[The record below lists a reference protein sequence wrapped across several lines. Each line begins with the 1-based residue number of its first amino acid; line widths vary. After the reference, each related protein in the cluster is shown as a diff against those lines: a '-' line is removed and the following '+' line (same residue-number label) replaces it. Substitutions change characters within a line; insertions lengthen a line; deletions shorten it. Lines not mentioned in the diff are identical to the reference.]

1 MGPISPYSK
10 SLVMLQLLEQENHAE
25 GSGRGRS
32 QSILTLASPVTKKK
46 GLSTPVKLAGI
57 ASMQGK
63 RRTVFGLG
71 KSFFSFLC

>member
-46 GLSTPVKLAGI
+46 GLSTPVKLPCWHCKHAGQ
-57 ASMQGK
+57 AK
-63 RRTVFGLG
+63 DCVRTG
-71 KSFFSFLC
+71 